1 MFKKK
6 KCANCNS
13 KIENYFDFCPSCG
26 RKLNQNSDEDF
37 GILGKNDLFEKPF
50 QESNYFEDFTGGII
64 SKMLKGT
71 MKMIAKEMER
81 DLKNSQNPNMR
92 SNFRLIVNGREIPI
106 NKMQENKM
114 LMKKPKQTR
123 PEISLPQFNSKQQK
137 KFSELKNIPPKTE
150 IRRLSDRLIYEIK
163 IPEVNSIKD
172 ISIIKLQNTVEVKA
186 ISENFSYFKSI
197 QINFPIIEIYFEKEI
212 LTLEFDTAQQIL

>member
-13 KIENYFDFCPSCG
+13 KIETDFDFCPSCG
-26 RKLNQNSDEDF
+26 RKLKQNSDEDF
-37 GILGKNDLFEKPF
+37 GLLGKNDLFEKPF
-50 QESNYFEDFTGGII
+50 QESNYFGDFTGGII

-71 MKMIAKEMER
+71 MKMIAKEMEK

-92 SNFRLIVNGREIPI
+92 SNFRLIVNGREIPM

-114 LMKKPKQTR
+114 LMKKQKQIR
-123 PEISLPQFNSKQQK
+123 PEISLPQFNSEQQK
-137 KFSELKNIPPKTE
+137 EFSELKNISPKTE

-172 ISIIKLQNTVEVKA
+172 VSIIKLQNTLEVKA

-197 QINFPIIEIYFEKEI
+197 QINFPILEIYFEKEI
-212 LTLEFDTAQQIL
+212 LTLEFDTNQQNI